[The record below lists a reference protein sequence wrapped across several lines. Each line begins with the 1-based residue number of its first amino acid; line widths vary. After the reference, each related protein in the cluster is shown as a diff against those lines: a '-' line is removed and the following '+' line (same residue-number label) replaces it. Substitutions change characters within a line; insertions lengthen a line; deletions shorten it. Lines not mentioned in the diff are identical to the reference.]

1 MSLSVGDKV
10 PSFDSTDQN
19 GTSFNL
25 DKFKDQKIVLYFYPR
40 DNTSGCT
47 AQACDLRD
55 NFQEFKNNNY
65 VIVGVSTDS
74 PKSHVKF
81 IEKNNLPFDL
91 IADEDKS
98 VHKLFGTWVEKKMYG
113 KTYMGTARK
122 TFLIDENRI
131 ITDIIE
137 KVKTKEHTNQILGE

>member
-19 GTSFNL
+19 GSIFNL

-55 NFQEFKNNNY
+55 NFKEFKNNNY

-122 TFLIDENRI
+122 TFLIDENRV

>member
-19 GTSFNL
+19 GNSFNL

-55 NFQEFKNNNY
+55 NLKEFKNNNY

-113 KTYMGTARK
+113 KTYMGTAR
-122 TFLIDENRI
+122 TVSYTHL
-131 ITDIIE
+131 TLP
-137 KVKTKEHTNQILGE
+137 TKA